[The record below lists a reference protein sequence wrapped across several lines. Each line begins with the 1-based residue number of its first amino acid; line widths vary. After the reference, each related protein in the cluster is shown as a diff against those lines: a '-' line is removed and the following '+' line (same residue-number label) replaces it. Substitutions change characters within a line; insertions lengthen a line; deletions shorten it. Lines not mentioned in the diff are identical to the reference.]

1 MIGNQDAASNQGC
14 EPGSKALRTAE
25 NRGNQGKRGGKNICG
40 ENRNIPAA
48 FTAKPFSP
56 ETSYYTP
63 IYHGIYYYQWVMGC
77 FTLVATLVDAGS
89 GPLHLIL
96 VINGGQSRPHLGSSL
111 QGCGWR
117 SIEPLY
123 TAKVFVRLQANLP
136 MRYLLTRG

>member
-1 MIGNQDAASNQGC
+1 MIAVVQEG
-14 EPGSKALRTAE
+14 PPLTGSLVTRHWRE
-25 NRGNQGKRGGKNICG
+25 V
-40 ENRNIPAA
+40 E
-48 FTAKPFSP
+48 
-56 ETSYYTP
+56 
-63 IYHGIYYYQWVMGC
+63 
-77 FTLVATLVDAGS
+77 TLVV
-89 GPLHLIL
+89 GPLHSIL